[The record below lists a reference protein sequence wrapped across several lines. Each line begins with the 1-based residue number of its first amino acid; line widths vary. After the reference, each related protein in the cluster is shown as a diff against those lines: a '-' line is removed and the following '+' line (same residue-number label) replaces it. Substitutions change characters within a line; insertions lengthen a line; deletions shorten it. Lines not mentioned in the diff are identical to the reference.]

1 MFSARIKFDKYY
13 DDNFIREHR
22 ERISEVDIA
31 RVTKS
36 SNTFRSGCEISV
48 RRIAAIFPASSMS
61 DRVVFARARE
71 IKMDTLTGQSGCRR
85 DGELWPVISGLHGK
99 FVRRQRGYNRTVRSR
114 FGKGWNICTTEFRGR
129 ETPNEKVVGKGAS
142 ERERQKEQWTPLL
155 KSAAAKRR
163 CDERKSDSTVA
174 DKISRKCAK
183 HIIQSFPGIFLYRAR

>member
-1 MFSARIKFDKYY
+1 MIISPGASGENQRSRYCTSDKIIKYVSERMRNLRTKNRGYFSSEFDERSSCFRAR
-13 DDNFIREHR
+13 
-22 ERISEVDIA
+22 
-31 RVTKS
+31 
-36 SNTFRSGCEISV
+36 
-48 RRIAAIFPASSMS
+48 
-61 DRVVFARARE
+61 ARARE